1 MVLADGAQTRKSQL
15 SPTRFA
21 PSIFGVTLPGVPLVD
36 MALLRVLVLTYV
48 EKDSRPFRMHRQNKP
63 ELILASS
70 SPRRQELLREIGIP
84 FQVHAANI
92 NEDQNAGEAPMEYAL
107 RLAREKAEA
116 VAARYPQSY
125 VLGADTIVVLKGE
138 VLGKPIDHADAAR
151 MLRLLSGRAHEVT
164 TAVSLIPPNTA
175 LPSTSQSKASPNTIS
190 PSASLIAPNLV
201 VPFSVAQGTL
211 AETRASTTKVHF
223 REIAEAEIQQY
234 VAGGEPMDKAGAYAI
249 QGGAS
254 RWTDRIEGEFSNVVG
269 LPLSLVT
276 EMLKTTGLMKS

>member
-1 MVLADGAQTRKSQL
+1 M
-15 SPTRFA
+15 
-21 PSIFGVTLPGVPLVD
+21 
-36 MALLRVLVLTYV
+36 
-48 EKDSRPFRMHRQNKP
+48 
-63 ELILASS
+63 
-70 SPRRQELLREIGIP
+70 REIGIP

-92 NEDQNAGEAPMEYAL
+92 NEDQIAGETPIAYAL
-107 RLAREKAEA
+107 RLAREKAQ
-116 VAARYPQSY
+116 VASKRYPQSY
-125 VLGADTIVVLKGE
+125 VLGADTIVVIDGE

-164 TAVSLIPPNTA
+164 TAVSLIAPRTIA
-175 LPSTSQSKASPNTIS
+175 QSMA
-190 PSASLIAPNLV
+190 AQNLDAQNPV
-201 VPFSVAQGTL
+201 VPGTL
-211 AETRASTTKVHF
+211 AETRAGTTKVFF
-223 REIAEAEIQQY
+223 REIAEPEIQQY

>member
-1 MVLADGAQTRKSQL
+1 MHQL
-15 SPTRFA
+15 
-21 PSIFGVTLPGVPLVD
+21 
-36 MALLRVLVLTYV
+36 
-48 EKDSRPFRMHRQNKP
+48 KKP

-70 SPRRQELLREIGIP
+70 SPRRQELLHEIGVP

-92 NEDQNAGEAPMEYAL
+92 NEDQRPGEAPMEYAL
-107 RLAREKAEA
+107 RLAREKAQA
-116 VAARYPQSY
+116 VSKQYPQSY
-125 VLGADTIVVLKGE
+125 VLGADTIVVLNGE

-164 TAVSLIPPNTA
+164 TAVSLI
-175 LPSTSQSKASPNTIS
+175 
-190 PSASLIAPNLV
+190 
-201 VPFSVAQGTL
+201 AQGTL
-211 AETRASTTKVHF
+211 AETRASTTKVYF

-276 EMLKTTGLMKS
+276 EMLKITGLMKS

>member
-1 MVLADGAQTRKSQL
+1 
-15 SPTRFA
+15 
-21 PSIFGVTLPGVPLVD
+21 
-36 MALLRVLVLTYV
+36 MALLSVGVVTYV
-48 EKDSRPFRMHRQNKP
+48 EKDSLPFRMHRQNKP

-70 SPRRQELLREIGIP
+70 SPRRQELLREICIP

-92 NEDQNAGEAPMEYAL
+92 NEDQIAGEPPIEYAL

-125 VLGADTIVVLKGE
+125 VLGADTIVVLNGE

-151 MLRLLSGRAHEVT
+151 MLRLLSGRDHEVT
-164 TAVSLIPPNTA
+164 TAVSLISPNAVRPNT
-175 LPSTSQSKASPNTIS
+175 LSPSTIAPSAPSQSTPQKAT
-190 PSASLIAPNLV
+190 PSEIAP
-201 VPFSVAQGTL
+201 GTL
-211 AETRASTTKVHF
+211 AETRASTTKVYF

-276 EMLKTTGLMKS
+276 EMLKITGLMKS

>member
-1 MVLADGAQTRKSQL
+1 
-15 SPTRFA
+15 
-21 PSIFGVTLPGVPLVD
+21 
-36 MALLRVLVLTYV
+36 MALLSVGVVTYV
-48 EKDSRPFRMHRQNKP
+48 ENDSISLRMHRQNNP

-92 NEDQNAGEAPMEYAL
+92 NEDQSVGEAPIAYAL

-116 VAARYPQSY
+116 VAARYPQSC
-125 VLGADTIVVLKGE
+125 VLGADTIVVLNGE
-138 VLGKPIDHADAAR
+138 VLGKPRDRADAAR
-151 MLRLLSGRAHEVT
+151 MLRLLSGRTHEVT
-164 TAVSLIPPNTA
+164 TAVSLI
-175 LPSTSQSKASPNTIS
+175 
-190 PSASLIAPNLV
+190 AP
-201 VPFSVAQGTL
+201 GTL

-223 REIAEAEIQQY
+223 REIAEAEVQQY
-234 VAGGEPMDKAGAYAI
+234 VAGDEPMDKAGAYAI

-276 EMLKTTGLMKS
+276 EMLRTTGLMKS